1 MAKRIPALFPKTL
14 AVLKVFGENIRLAR
28 LRRDVTAKLTAERA
42 GISVVTLHHIEQGAP
57 SVALGNY
64 VQVLLTLGLEQDL
77 LKVAAD
83 DVLGRKLQDLGLLK
97 TRRRASK
104 RGEE

>member
-1 MAKRIPALFPKTL
+1 MPKRIPALFPKTL
-14 AVLKVFGENIRLAR
+14 AILKEFGENIRLAR

-42 GISVVTLHHIEQGAP
+42 GISIVTLSQIEKGTP
-57 SVALGNY
+57 TVALGNY
-64 VQVLLTLGLEQDL
+64 IQVLVTLGLEKDI

-83 DVLGRKLQDLGLLK
+83 DVLGRKLQDLGLK
-97 TRRRASK
+97 IRRRASR

>member
-1 MAKRIPALFPKTL
+1 MPKRTPPLFPKTV
-14 AVLKVFGENIRLAR
+14 AILKELGENIRLAR
-28 LRRDVTAKLTAERA
+28 LRRNVTAKLTAERA
-42 GISVVTLHHIEQGAP
+42 GISVVTLAQIEKGAP

-64 VQVLLTLGLEQDL
+64 VQVLVTLGLEKDI

-83 DVLGRKLQDLGLLK
+83 DELGRKLQDLGLK
-97 TRRRASK
+97 PRRRASR

>member
-1 MAKRIPALFPKTL
+1 MPKRIPALFPKNITI
-14 AVLKVFGENIRLAR
+14 LKEFGENIRMAR

-42 GISVVTLHHIEQGAP
+42 GISVVTLTKIEQGSP
-57 SVALGNY
+57 TVALGNY
-64 VQVLLTLGLEQDL
+64 VQVLVTLGLERDI

-83 DVLGRKLQDLGLLK
+83 DVLGRKLQDLGLK

-104 RGEE
+104 RGED